1 MERVSLFLDFYNFM
15 SCSNEFLNQKCF
27 LDYTKIHEYFVDKAT
42 QVYGKTYIYGGL
54 NFGKLL
60 EYLEHQ
66 PRIDVIRGEVGKDN
80 KEKCTDINI
89 ATGLLT
95 KAFHNSYDVAL
106 LFSGDRD
113 YKKVVREIRR
123 MGKIVGIVTPAGEEA
138 RKAKDLANNVDFHI
152 ILDEDFYKQ
161 FWESKD
167 GSPYVSMIG
176 KSKTVETKPSNKKEE
191 IKVETDTKQEPQS
204 ETIKNK

>member
-1 MERVSLFLDFYNFM
+1 MERVSLFIDFYNFV
-15 SCSNEFLNQKCF
+15 SSSNEYLNQECY
-27 LDYTKIHEYFVDKAT
+27 LDYTKIQEYFIDKGS

-54 NFGKLL
+54 NFGNFLN
-60 EYLEHQ
+60 YLERQ
-66 PRIDVIRGEVGKDN
+66 PRIDVIRGEVGKNN

-123 MGKIVGIVTPAGEEA
+123 MGKIIGVVTPAGESEE
-138 RKAKDLANNVDFHI
+138 KAKDLANNADFHI
-152 ILDEDFYKQ
+152 ILKEDFYKLY
-161 FWESKD
+161 WDNPKGKPYESI
-167 GSPYVSMIG
+167 IG
-176 KSKTVETKPSNKKEE
+176 KSIEVPKTSVEENKSKH
-191 IKVETDTKQEPQS
+191 
-204 ETIKNK
+204 

>member
-1 MERVSLFLDFYNFM
+1 MERVSLFVDFYNFI
-15 SCSNEFLNQKCF
+15 SSSNDYLNQKCF
-27 LDYTKIHEYFVDKAT
+27 IDYTKIQEYFIDKTT

-54 NFGKLL
+54 NFGKMLDF
-60 EYLEHQ
+60 LEHQ

-123 MGKIVGIVTPAGEEA
+123 MGKIVGIVTPDGE
-138 RKAKDLANNVDFHI
+138 AKDNASDLANNVDFHI
-152 ILDEDFYKQ
+152 VLNESFYKQ
-161 FWESKD
+161 FWIPQN
-167 GSPYVSMIG
+167 GQPYQSMI
-176 KSKTVETKPSNKKEE
+176 SKP
-191 IKVETDTKQEPQS
+191 KVK
-204 ETIKNK
+204 

>member
-1 MERVSLFLDFYNFM
+1 MERVSLFIDFYNFV
-15 SCSNEFLNQKCF
+15 SSSNEYLNQECY
-27 LDYTKIHEYFVDKAT
+27 LDYTKIQEHFIDKGS

-54 NFGKLL
+54 NFGNFLN
-60 EYLEHQ
+60 YLERK
-66 PRIDVIRGEVGKDN
+66 PRIDVIRGEVGKNN

-123 MGKIVGIVTPAGEEA
+123 MGKIIGVVTPAGEAED
-138 RKAKDLANNVDFHI
+138 KAKDLASNADFHI
-152 ILDEDFYKQ
+152 ILKEDFYKK
-161 FWESKD
+161 FWDNPNGK
-167 GSPYVSMIG
+167 PYISMFN
-176 KSKTVETKPSNKKEE
+176 KSKAIPKTVTTETKKENNEEENK
-191 IKVETDTKQEPQS
+191 
-204 ETIKNK
+204 

>member
-1 MERVSLFLDFYNFM
+1 MERVSLFIDFYNFL

-27 LDYTKIHEYFVDKAT
+27 IDYTKIYEYFIDKTT

-60 EYLEHQ
+60 DYLERQ

-113 YKKVVREIRR
+113 YKKVVRELRR

-138 RKAKDLANNVDFHI
+138 KKASDLANNADFHI
-152 ILDEDFYKQ
+152 ILDENFYKQ
-161 FWESKD
+161 FWDSKD
-167 GSPYVSMIG
+167 GKPYESMINKPRLKKDN
-176 KSKTVETKPSNKKEE
+176 KSPKEQIETKETESTEE
-191 IKVETDTKQEPQS
+191 TE
-204 ETIKNK
+204 

>member
-1 MERVSLFLDFYNFM
+1 MLDF
-15 SCSNEFLNQKCF
+15 
-27 LDYTKIHEYFVDKAT
+27 
-42 QVYGKTYIYGGL
+42 
-54 NFGKLL
+54 
-60 EYLEHQ
+60 LEHQ

-123 MGKIVGIVTPAGEEA
+123 MGKIVGIVTPDGD
-138 RKAKDLANNVDFHI
+138 AKDNANDLARNVDFHI
-152 ILDEDFYKQ
+152 VLDETFYKN
-161 FWESKD
+161 FWIPQNGKPYESMMDKPSPKKD
-167 GSPYVSMIG
+167 D
-176 KSKTVETKPSNKKEE
+176 KTSKEQNETKHTEE
-191 IKVETDTKQEPQS
+191 TK
-204 ETIKNK
+204 

>member
-1 MERVSLFLDFYNFM
+1 MERVSLFIDFYNFV
-15 SCSNEFLNQKCF
+15 SSSNEYLNQECY
-27 LDYTKIHEYFVDKAT
+27 LDYTKIQEYFIDKGS

-54 NFGKLL
+54 NFGNFLN
-60 EYLEHQ
+60 YLERQ
-66 PRIDVIRGEVGKDN
+66 PRIDVIRGEVGKNN

-123 MGKIVGIVTPAGEEA
+123 MGKIIGVVTPAGESEE
-138 RKAKDLANNVDFHI
+138 KAKDLANNADFHI
-152 ILDEDFYKQ
+152 ILKEDFYKLY
-161 FWESKD
+161 WDNPKGKPYESI
-167 GSPYVSMIG
+167 IG
-176 KSKTVETKPSNKKEE
+176 KSIEVPKTSVEENKSKHWY
-191 IKVETDTKQEPQS
+191 
-204 ETIKNK
+204 

>member
-1 MERVSLFLDFYNFM
+1 MLDF
-15 SCSNEFLNQKCF
+15 
-27 LDYTKIHEYFVDKAT
+27 
-42 QVYGKTYIYGGL
+42 
-54 NFGKLL
+54 
-60 EYLEHQ
+60 LEHQ

-123 MGKIVGIVTPAGEEA
+123 MGKIVGIVTPSGEAEKNA
-138 RKAKDLANNVDFHI
+138 SDLAKNVDFHI
-152 ILDEDFYKQ
+152 VLNEDFYKQ
-161 FWESKD
+161 FWISQNGK
-167 GSPYVSMIG
+167 PYESMIG
-176 KSKTVETKPSNKKEE
+176 KSIEVPQTNVQENKT
-191 IKVETDTKQEPQS
+191 QH
-204 ETIKNK
+204 

>member
-1 MERVSLFLDFYNFM
+1 MHRRGKNIPLLFYYTKEKYMERVSLFIDFYNFV
-15 SCSNEFLNQKCF
+15 SCSNEYLGQKCF
-27 LDYTKIHEYFVDKAT
+27 IDYTKIQDYFIDKSS

-60 EYLEHQ
+60 DYLDHR
-66 PRIDVIRGEVGKDN
+66 PRIDVIRGEVGCDN

-123 MGKIVGIVTPAGEEA
+123 MGKIIGIVTPSGKEA
-138 RKAKDLANNVDFHI
+138 KKAKDLANNVDFHI
-152 ILDEDFYKQ
+152 ELDEEFYKR
-161 FWESKD
+161 FWD
-167 GSPYVSMIG
+167 NNTPYVS
-176 KSKTVETKPSNKKEE
+176 KLNS
-191 IKVETDTKQEPQS
+191 QE
-204 ETIKNK
+204 

>member
-1 MERVSLFLDFYNFM
+1 MERVSLFIDFYNFV
-15 SCSNEFLNQKCF
+15 SSSNEYLNQECY
-27 LDYTKIHEYFVDKAT
+27 LDYTKIQEYFIDKGS

-54 NFGKLL
+54 NFGNFLN
-60 EYLEHQ
+60 YLERQ
-66 PRIDVIRGEVGKDN
+66 PRIDVIRGEVGKNN

-123 MGKIVGIVTPAGEEA
+123 MGKIIGVVTPAGESEE
-138 RKAKDLANNVDFHI
+138 KAKDLANNADFHI
-152 ILDEDFYKQ
+152 ILEEDFYKHY
-161 FWESKD
+161 WDNPK
-167 GSPYVSMIG
+167 GKPYESMINKPKVIP
-176 KSKTVETKPSNKKEE
+176 KSVTTETKKENITEEKENK
-191 IKVETDTKQEPQS
+191 
-204 ETIKNK
+204 

>member
-1 MERVSLFLDFYNFM
+1 ML
-15 SCSNEFLNQKCF
+15 EF
-27 LDYTKIHEYFVDKAT
+27 
-42 QVYGKTYIYGGL
+42 
-54 NFGKLL
+54 
-60 EYLEHQ
+60 LEHQ

-123 MGKIVGIVTPAGEEA
+123 MGKIVGIVTPDGD
-138 RKAKDLANNVDFHI
+138 AKDNASDLANNVDFHI
-152 ILDEDFYKQ
+152 VLNESFYKQ
-161 FWESKD
+161 FWIPQNGK
-167 GSPYVSMIG
+167 PYQSMI
-176 KSKTVETKPSNKKEE
+176 SKPNVK
-191 IKVETDTKQEPQS
+191 
-204 ETIKNK
+204 

>member
-1 MERVSLFLDFYNFM
+1 MSLFIDFYNFI
-15 SCSNEFLNQKCF
+15 SSSNDYLNQKCF
-27 LDYTKIHEYFVDKAT
+27 IDYTKIQEYFIDKTT

-54 NFGKLL
+54 NFGKMLDF
-60 EYLEHQ
+60 LEHQ

-95 KAFHNSYDVAL
+95 KAFYNSYDVAL

-123 MGKIVGIVTPAGEEA
+123 MGKIIGIVTP
-138 RKAKDLANNVDFHI
+138 
-152 ILDEDFYKQ
+152 
-161 FWESKD
+161 D
-167 GSPYVSMIG
+167 G
-176 KSKTVETKPSNKKEE
+176 
-191 IKVETDTKQEPQS
+191 
-204 ETIKNK
+204 

>member
-1 MERVSLFLDFYNFM
+1 MERVSLFIDFYNFI
-15 SCSNEFLNQKCF
+15 SSSNDYLNQKCF
-27 LDYTKIHEYFVDKAT
+27 IDYTNIQEYFIDKTT
-42 QVYGKTYIYGGL
+42 QLYGKTYIYGGL
-54 NFGKLL
+54 NFGKMLDF
-60 EYLEHQ
+60 LEHQ

-123 MGKIVGIVTPAGEEA
+123 MGKIVGIVTPDGE
-138 RKAKDLANNVDFHI
+138 AKDNANDLARNVDFHI
-152 ILDEDFYKQ
+152 VLDETFYKK
-161 FWESKD
+161 FWIPQNGKPYESMLNKQKE
-167 GSPYVSMIG
+167 
-176 KSKTVETKPSNKKEE
+176 KSEIKETKSTEE
-191 IKVETDTKQEPQS
+191 TK
-204 ETIKNK
+204 

>member
-1 MERVSLFLDFYNFM
+1 MERVSLFIDFYNFI
-15 SCSNEFLNQKCF
+15 SCSNKYLNQKCF
-27 LDYTKIHEYFVDKAT
+27 IDYTRIQDYFIDK
-42 QVYGKTYIYGGL
+42 QSQIYGKTYIYGGL

-60 EYLEHQ
+60 NYLERQ

-95 KAFHNSYDVAL
+95 KAFYNSYDVAL

-123 MGKIVGIVTPAGEEA
+123 MGKIIGIVTPAGEAERNA
-138 RKAKDLANNVDFHI
+138 SDLANNVDFHI
-152 ILDEDFYKQ
+152 VLDEDFYKQ
-161 FWESKD
+161 FWIPQNDK
-167 GSPYVSMIG
+167 PYKSMIG
-176 KSKTVETKPSNKKEE
+176 KIIENEE
-191 IKVETDTKQEPQS
+191 NI
-204 ETIKNK
+204 